1 MTEAFTRIDASGS
14 HGPVLVGRGL
24 IANMDTYVPEL
35 LGDDCEQ
42 ILIVHQPTLR
52 DVAEQTR
59 AKLAGK
65 FRRVLM
71 AEIPDAES
79 GKRIEVAEFLWQ
91 ILGQS
96 DFTRTDAIVAIG
108 GGAATDL
115 AGWVAASWLRG
126 VRVVQVPTTVLAMVD
141 ASIGGKTGINTNEGK
156 NLVGAFHEP
165 TGVIVD
171 LDILE
176 SLPRNELVTGFAEAV
191 KIGFIHSPR
200 ILDLI
205 EQDADAATDPHS
217 EAFREILE
225 IAIRYKLDVTAN
237 DLTERGGREM
247 LNYGHTLGHAIEHTE
262 RYQWRHGAAVAVG
275 MRFVAELARLS
286 GRLSDEAADRHTRI
300 LNLLG
305 LPTGYPADRWQTLL
319 AVMQRDKK
327 ARGTMLRFVV
337 LDDIGQPT
345 IMRAP
350 DESLLFAAYQEI
362 AS

>member
-1 MTEAFTRIDASGS
+1 MNESLTRIESAGT

-24 IANMDTYVPEL
+24 VEQLDQHLADL
-35 LGDDCEQ
+35 LGDTPDQ
-42 ILIVHQPTLR
+42 ILLVHQPPLR
-52 DVAEQTR
+52 DIAESVR
-59 AKLAGK
+59 AKLAPHY
-65 FRRVLM
+65 RRVLM

-96 DFTRTDAIVAIG
+96 EFTRTDAIVSIG

-115 AGWVAASWLRG
+115 GGWVAASWLRG

-141 ASIGGKTGINTNEGK
+141 AAIGGKTGINTNEGK

-165 TGVIVD
+165 SGVVVD
-171 LDILE
+171 LDVLE

-205 EQDADAATDPHS
+205 ETDPDAATDPTS
-217 EAFREILE
+217 AAFLEILE
-225 IAIRYKLDVTAN
+225 IAIRFKLEVTAN
-237 DLTERGGREM
+237 DLTERGQREM
-247 LNYGHTLGHAIEHTE
+247 LNYGHTLGHAIEHNE

-286 GRLSDEAADRHTRI
+286 GRLSDEAADRHTHI
-300 LNLLG
+300 LELLG
-305 LPTGYPADRWQTLL
+305 LPTGYPADRWPTLL
-319 AVMQRDKK
+319 SVMHRDKK

-337 LDDIGQPT
+337 LDEIGQPT
-345 IMRAP
+345 IMQAP